1 MTRPLARRLSKQ
13 QTNPISSV
21 FICVAYGKPK
31 KASTSVVPNPKF
43 RWRARG
49 LLNICGFNSNTETRS
64 LKRHQQSFS
73 NFAVNLLKIYP
84 ERGYTLLNLNV
95 VDAP

>member
-13 QTNPISSV
+13 QTHPISSV
-21 FICVAYGKPK
+21 FICVAYGKPL
-31 KASTSVVPNPKF
+31 ARLHLWFQILTS
-43 RWRARG
+43 RLRARG
-49 LLNICGFNSNTETRS
+49 LLNICGFKSNTETRS

-84 ERGYTLLNLNV
+84 ESGYTLLNLNV